1 MDLNHEGIYY
11 RILLDMPLNDDDEF
25 SDYPTGYED
34 VPKEIIYEIL
44 VTYFGVDFGYD
55 VEKWKKYIEKQG
67 GWFEHFWE
75 GGMYKVEDEIL
86 RKRK

>member
-11 RILLDMPLNDDDEF
+11 RILSDKPLISEIEEF
-25 SDYPTGYED
+25 AGYPTGYED

-55 VEKWKKYIEKQG
+55 VEKWKKIHSKSRRL
-67 GWFEHFWE
+67 
-75 GGMYKVEDEIL
+75 V
-86 RKRK
+86 